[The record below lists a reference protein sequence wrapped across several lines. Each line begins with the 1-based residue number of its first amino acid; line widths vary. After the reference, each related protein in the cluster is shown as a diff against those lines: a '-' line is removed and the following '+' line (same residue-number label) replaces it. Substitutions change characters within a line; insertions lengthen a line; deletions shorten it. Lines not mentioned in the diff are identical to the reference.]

1 MMNRLLP
8 YLLQFILQPSRRL
21 LTLLRRRRYERE
33 MEEEM
38 RFHLEMQI
46 GQNLEAGMGAEE
58 ARYAARRQFGNQTW
72 LKEAS
77 REMWSLN
84 SIETLIQDLRYGVRI
99 LIKNPGFAFVAV
111 LTLALGIGANTAIFS
126 VVNAVL
132 IKPLPYREPDRVVQ
146 FWETNPLKNWT
157 QETGAPVA
165 PANLFDWQKQNQA
178 FEDIAAYVYFNM
190 KSGPNGLQMES
201 DGEPDRIKTLY
212 VTGNIFSVLGVN
224 AMIGRALREEETWEG
239 RHTVA
244 VLSYGLWQRRFSA
257 DPKIVG
263 RKIRLSG
270 LDREVV
276 GVMPPDF
283 YFPSKEAE
291 VWIPMGW
298 NYAEIAKL
306 RGTHFLVAIGR
317 LKPGVTL
324 DLARSEM
331 TAIAS
336 RLEQQYP
343 ESNKQMSVGLGPL
356 RERIV
361 SNVQLPLIMFLVA
374 VAFVLLIACANVVNL
389 LLSRSAARSR
399 EVAIRSALGA
409 GRGRIVRQLLTE
421 SLLLAITGGA
431 IGLLLAGWLKDLLV
445 AFSPGDI
452 PRLDEVRLDWRVL
465 GFTVGITLLTT
476 LLTCLAPALQSSKPD
491 LTSSLKEGG
500 QKGYVG
506 QGGRMRGALVIAE
519 IALALVLVAGA
530 GLMIR
535 SLSLLRQVNPGFDPN
550 NVLSLSVSLPESK
563 YDGARAQAFFGQAEQ
578 RIRRLPGVIAVGST
592 TVPAL
597 KGFGWTSSATIEGW
611 PPEDDVSEVRHK
623 VITPDYFRAMGI
635 KLLRGRFFNESD
647 NEKSQP
653 VIIVNDTFARRHFPG
668 EDPIGKRVKFLQAP
682 WRMIIGVVNDE
693 KQDGLGAKVDHE
705 AYRPL
710 LQGAQSDMTFMVRT
724 TTDPQSLVGAIR
736 EEIRALDRSLPLYD
750 IKTMRVAIYESLAR
764 ERFITLLL
772 IVFAAL
778 ALALASIG
786 VYGVMSYSVTQRS
799 REIGVRIA
807 LGAQTGDVLKL
818 IVAQGGELA
827 AVGVAIGLI
836 SAFALTRLMKTLLF
850 GVSATDP
857 LTFVAVSLL
866 LSIMA
871 LLACY
876 IPARRATKVDPLVSL
891 RVE

>member
-1 MMNRLLP
+1 VINAIRQL
-8 YLLQFILQPSRRL
+8 RRL
-21 LTLLRRRRYERE
+21 LLSLIRRGRLERE

-46 GQNLEAGMGAEE
+46 EQNLSSGMAAEE
-58 ARYAARRQFGNQTW
+58 AHYAARRRFGNQTW
-72 LKEAS
+72 LKEVS
-77 REMWSLN
+77 REMWSLS
-84 SIETLIQDLRYGVRI
+84 SIETMIQDLRYGMRT
-99 LIKNPGFAFVAV
+99 LMKSPGFAVVAAM
-111 LTLALGIGANTAIFS
+111 TLALGIGANSAIFS

-157 QETGAPVA
+157 DEKGAPVA
-165 PANLFDWQKQNQA
+165 PANLFDWQKQNQV
-178 FEDIAAYVYFNM
+178 FEEIAAVIGFR
-190 KSGPNGLQMES
+190 GLPGLQMES
-201 DGEPDRIKTLY
+201 GGEPERIKGAY
-212 VTGNIFSVLGVN
+212 VTGNIFSVLGAN
-224 AMIGRALREEETWEG
+224 AMIGRTLREEETWEG
-239 RHTVA
+239 KHTVA
-244 VLSYGLWQRRFSA
+244 VLSYGLWRRRFGA

-263 RKIRLSG
+263 RKITLNGRE
-270 LDREVV
+270 REVV

-298 NYAEIAKL
+298 KYAEMA
-306 RGTHFLVAIGR
+306 RVRRPHFLGAIGR

-324 DLARSEM
+324 DQARAEM
-331 TAIAS
+331 KAVAS

-343 ESNKQMSVGLGPL
+343 ETNTQMGVGLGPL
-356 RERIV
+356 KDQIV
-361 SNVQLPLIMFLVA
+361 SGVELPLIVFLVA

-389 LLSRSAARSR
+389 LLSRSAARSK
-399 EVAIRSALGA
+399 EIAIRSALGA
-409 GRGRIVRQLLTE
+409 GRGRIIRQLLTE
-421 SLLLAITGGA
+421 SLLLALTGGA
-431 IGLLLAGWLKDLLV
+431 IGLLLATWLKDLLV

-452 PRLDEVRLDWRVL
+452 PRLDEVGLDWRVI
-465 GFTVGITLLTT
+465 GFAVGITMLTT
-476 LLTCLAPALQSSKPD
+476 LLTGLAPALQSSKPN

-500 QKGYVG
+500 QKGYAG

-535 SLSLLRQVNPGFDPN
+535 SLDQLRRVNPGFDPN
-550 NVLSLSVSLPESK
+550 NILSLSVSLPESK
-563 YDGARAQAFFGQAEQ
+563 YPEGAQANAFFEQAEQ

-592 TVPAL
+592 IVPAL
-597 KGFGWTSSATIEGW
+597 KGTGWTSDATIEGR
-611 PPEDDVSEVRHK
+611 PPENYVTEVRHK
-623 VITPDYFRAMGI
+623 AITPDYFRAMGI
-635 KLLRGRFFNESD
+635 TLLRGRFFNESD
-647 NEKSQP
+647 TDKSQP
-653 VIIVNDTFARRHFPG
+653 VIIVNAALARRHFPG
-668 EDPIGKRVKFLQAP
+668 EDPIGKRIKFSKPQVQDE
-682 WRMIIGVVNDE
+682 WQTIIGVVNDE

-705 AYRPL
+705 TYQPL
-710 LQGAQSDMTFMVRT
+710 MQASQSDMTLMVRAV
-724 TTDPQSLVGAIR
+724 TDPQSLVGAIR

-750 IKTMRVAIYESLAR
+750 IKTMRAAIYESMAR

-778 ALALASIG
+778 ALTLASIG
-786 VYGVMSYSVTQRS
+786 VYGVMSYSATRRT

-807 LGAQTGDVLKL
+807 LGAQPRDVLKL
-818 IVAQGGELA
+818 VVAQGGKLA
-827 AVGVAIGLI
+827 AAGVAIGLV
-836 SAFALTRLMKTLLF
+836 SAFAMTRLMKTLLF

>member
-1 MMNRLLP
+1 MNI
-8 YLLQFILQPSRRL
+8 LLQLLRRL
-21 LTLLRRRRYERE
+21 LSMLRRGRYERE

-46 GQNLEAGMGAEE
+46 EQNLASGMAAKEAN
-58 ARYAARRQFGNQTW
+58 YAARRQFGNQTW

-77 REMWSLN
+77 RKMWSLN
-84 SIETLIQDLRYGVRI
+84 LIETLIQDLRYGARM
-99 LIKNPGFAFVAV
+99 LMKSPGFAFVAV

-126 VVNAVL
+126 VVSAVL
-132 IKPLPYREPDRVVQ
+132 INPLPYREPDRVLQ

-157 QETGAPVA
+157 QEDGSPVA
-165 PANLFDWQKQNQA
+165 PANFFDWQKQNQV

-190 KSGPNGLQMES
+190 KSGPDGLQMES
-201 DGEPDRIKTLY
+201 DGEPERIRTLY

-224 AMIGRALREEETWEG
+224 AMIGHTLREEETWEG
-239 RHTVA
+239 RDRVV
-244 VLSYGLWQRRFSA
+244 VLSYGLWQRRFDA

-263 RKIRLSG
+263 RKIMLNG

-298 NYAEIAKL
+298 NYAEIAKE
-306 RGTHFLVAIGR
+306 RGRHFLIAIGR

-324 DLARSEM
+324 GQARAEM

-343 ESNKQMSVGLGPL
+343 DTNTKMGVGLDSFKD
-356 RERIV
+356 RIV

-389 LLSRSAARSR
+389 LLSRSATRSR

-431 IGLLLAGWLKDLLV
+431 IGLLLAGWLKDMLA

-465 GFTVGITLLTT
+465 GFTMGITLLTT
-476 LLTCLAPALQSSKPD
+476 FLTCLAPALQSSKPD

-535 SLSLLRQVNPGFDPN
+535 SLSLLRQVDPGFDPN

-563 YDGARAQAFFGQAEQ
+563 YDGARAQAFFEQAEQ

-592 TVPAL
+592 IVPAL
-597 KGFGWTSSATIEGW
+597 KGVGWASSAMIEGR
-611 PPEDDVSEVRHK
+611 PPEDEVSEVRHK

-653 VIIVNDTFARRHFPG
+653 VIIINDTFARCHFPG
-668 EDPIGKRVKFLQAP
+668 EDPIGKRVKFVKAP

-693 KQDGLGAKVDHE
+693 KQDGLGVKVANE

-724 TTDPQSLVGAIR
+724 ATDPQSLVGAIR

-778 ALALASIG
+778 ALALASVG
-786 VYGVMSYSVTQRS
+786 VYSVMSYSVTQRT

-818 IVAQGGELA
+818 VVAQGGKLA
-827 AVGVAIGLI
+827 AAGVAIGLI
-836 SAFALTRLMKTLLF
+836 SAFALTRLMKALLF